1 MNSKNEEL
9 TDEEIDNVFTEVDT
23 DGDAENIDKNGMY
36 PWMHAMRLAVYAS
49 YVYKT
54 GVLTNHVLWVRIT
67 GWV

>member
-36 PWMHAMRLAVYAS
+36 P
-49 YVYKT
+49 
-54 GVLTNHVLWVRIT
+54 
-67 GWV
+67 